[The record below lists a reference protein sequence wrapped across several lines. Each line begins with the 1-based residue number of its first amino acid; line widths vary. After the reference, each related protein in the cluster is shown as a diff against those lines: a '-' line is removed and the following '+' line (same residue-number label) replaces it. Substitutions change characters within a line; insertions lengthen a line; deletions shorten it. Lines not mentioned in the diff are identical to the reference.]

1 MNCDKA
7 LKIGVYPT
15 LGALLLA
22 ACIFRLFDQTVLVFR
37 VLVIACSL
45 IIACTSLIFLTK
57 RKIPLFLGIG
67 LAVCFLADVFIS
79 LLFNVLKGVADVSIF
94 QNIGFVLFLAAHI
107 LFALH
112 LKMHLVDIIIRI
124 ALPVV
129 VIVVLLIMGKLTLR
143 LGILSFYG
151 VTLLTNVVI
160 AFLRFWKAKTN
171 TRLLL
176 FVGLLVFFISDSLIV
191 VRSLMQQ
198 GAPYLILDLLVWL
211 TYIPALSII
220 LYAGYREACSTNV
233 ADNPNC

>member
-1 MNCDKA
+1 
-7 LKIGVYPT
+7 
-15 LGALLLA
+15 
-22 ACIFRLFDQTVLVFR
+22 
-37 VLVIACSL
+37 
-45 IIACTSLIFLTK
+45 
-57 RKIPLFLGIG
+57 
-67 LAVCFLADVFIS
+67 LADVFIS
-79 LLFNVLKGVADVSIF
+79 LLFNVLKDFADVSIF

-107 LFALH
+107 LFAIH

-129 VIVVLLIMGKLTLR
+129 VIVVLLVMGKLTLR

-198 GAPYLILDLLVWL
+198 GTPYLILDLLVWL

-220 LYAGYREACSTNV
+220 LYAGCREANDSDAV
-233 ADNPNC
+233 INPNC